1 LALALVAL
9 GVGLCQLRPG
19 DEVHGAHAHAVA
31 ALAGAL
37 RAPATDPTRRQA
49 AFSAAED
56 AAQASLRGASALVAF
71 DPYPVFMLQAV
82 EDLRGAP
89 PIASTPIAAGVR
101 ALQQL
106 DLAAARAAFT
116 TASQSP
122 DDAARAALYL
132 RLLNELD
139 VTFAPEHR
147 GASSPTTPPAP

>member
-1 LALALVAL
+1 V
-9 GVGLCQLRPG
+9 
-19 DEVHGAHAHAVA
+19 DDAHAHAVT

-56 AAQASLRGASALVAF
+56 AAHASLRGASALVAF

-89 PIASTPIAAGVR
+89 PVASTPIAAGVR

-139 VTFAPEHR
+139 VTFAAQADAPH
-147 GASSPTTPPAP
+147 APMTPTPPTP